1 MSNLRQREPEN
12 RPPKQRKRSRKRC
25 FRLGGGAVLLLTLG
39 IGADMLISRSV
50 YRPLTHVYQ
59 AGSWF
64 FCQQSPA
71 CQDQK
76 YSTREVVGK
85 RGMVVTEQQE
95 ASAVGVDILK
105 SGGNA
110 IDAAVAIGYALAV
123 TYPCCGN
130 LGGGG
135 FMLIRQADGKETVI
149 NFREKAPLRS
159 HPQMYLN
166 EKGQVQSDLSRK
178 GYLAVGVPGSVAGL
192 ERALTAYGTMTRQ
205 QVMAP
210 AIKLAE
216 NGFVLQAG
224 DVDILK
230 KNTRKFSGQPNVAA
244 IFLKNGKPFEV
255 GDRLVQT
262 DLARTLKQISQQ
274 GPPAFYT
281 GAIAQEVVRE
291 SNAHGGILTLQ
302 DFQSYSVSESKPL
315 RCQYRGYTVLTTP
328 LPGGGVTACQMLT
341 ILNGYSLKPENFRSA
356 ESLHR
361 FLSTMVFAY
370 ADRNKYLGDPEFV
383 RNPVNRLLS
392 PEYAAQIRQQIQPDK
407 ATSPKQLYADSEGEH
422 TTHYS
427 VVDRFGNVVS
437 VTYTINSLFGAE
449 VIAGKTGFFLN
460 NEMDDFATQPG
471 VANQFGLVQG
481 DANAIAPGK
490 RPLSSMAPTL
500 VIKDGKPWIVTGSPG
515 GPTIS
520 TTILQVVSNIVDYGM
535 TVEQSVATPRI
546 HYQGLPNVV
555 VTEPFALEPAVVQS
569 LWEKGYRVV
578 PIPTWGAAESI
589 LIDQESTFHGVND
602 PRKSAGQAAGY

>member
-1 MSNLRQREPEN
+1 MSNLRQRKAEIHPQK
-12 RPPKQRKRSRKRC
+12 PRKRLWKRC
-25 FRLGGGAVLLLTLG
+25 FRLGGGVVLVLVLG
-39 IGADMLISRSV
+39 IGADMLVGRSV
-50 YRPLTHVYQ
+50 YHPLTHVYQ

-64 FCQQSPA
+64 FCRQSSA
-71 CQDQK
+71 CYDQNR
-76 YSTREVVGK
+76 STREVIGQ
-85 RGMVVTEQQE
+85 RGMVVTEQRE
-95 ASAVGVDILK
+95 ASAVGVNILK

-110 IDAAVAIGYALAV
+110 VDAAVAIGYALAV

-159 HPQMYLN
+159 HPQMYVN
-166 EKGQVQSDLSRK
+166 EKGEVQSDRSRK

-192 ERALTAYGTMTRQ
+192 DQALTAYGTMTRQ

-216 NGFVLQAG
+216 DGFTLQAG
-224 DVDILK
+224 DIAILK
-230 KNTRKFSGQPNVAA
+230 KATRKFSGQPNVAA
-244 IFLKNGKPFEV
+244 IFLKNDQPYEV
-255 GDRLVQT
+255 GDRLIQT
-262 DLARTLKQISQQ
+262 NLAQTLKQISQQ
-274 GPPAFYT
+274 GPQAFYK

-291 SNAHGGILTLQ
+291 SKAHGGILTLQ
-302 DFQSYSVSESKPL
+302 DFQTYSVSESKPL

-328 LPGGGVTACQMLT
+328 LPGGGVTVCQMLT
-341 ILNGYSLKPENFRSA
+341 ILNGYSLKPKDFRSA
-356 ESLHR
+356 ESMHWL
-361 FLSTMVFAY
+361 LSTMLFAY

-383 RNPVNRLLS
+383 QNPVDRLLS
-392 PEYAAQIRQQIQPDK
+392 PEYAAQIRRQIQPNK
-407 ATSPKQLYADSEGEH
+407 ATSPKQLDADSEGEH

-471 VANQFGLVQG
+471 GANQFGLVQG
-481 DANAIAPGK
+481 AANAIAPGK
-490 RPLSSMAPTL
+490 RPLSSMAPTV

-520 TTILQVVSNIVDYGM
+520 TTILQIVSNVVDYSM
-535 TVEQSVATPRI
+535 TVEQSVAAPRI
-546 HYQGLPNVV
+546 HYQGLPNIV
-555 VTEPFALEPAVVQS
+555 VTEPFALKPAVVQS
-569 LWEKGYRVV
+569 LWEKGYRIV
-578 PIPTWGAAESI
+578 PIPGWGAAESI
-589 LIDQESTFHGVND
+589 LIGQDSTFHGAND
-602 PRKSAGQAAGY
+602 PRKPAGQATGY

>member
-1 MSNLRQREPEN
+1 MSNLRQRESKKHSPQ
-12 RPPKQRKRSRKRC
+12 QRKRSRRRC
-25 FRLGGGAVLLLTLG
+25 FRLGGGAILLVALG
-39 IGADMLISRSV
+39 IGVDMLIGRSV

-59 AGSWF
+59 AGSWL
-64 FCQQSPA
+64 FCQQSPV

-76 YSTREVVGK
+76 NATREVTGK
-85 RGMVVTEQQE
+85 RGMIVTEQRE
-95 ASAVGVDILK
+95 ASVVGVDILK

-110 IDAAVAIGYALAV
+110 VDAAVAIGYALAV

-135 FMLIRQADGKETVI
+135 FMLIRQANGKETVI

-159 HPQMYLN
+159 HPRMYLN

-192 ERALTAYGTMTRQ
+192 DRALTTYGTMTRQ
-205 QVMAP
+205 QVMTP

-216 NGFVLQAG
+216 DGFTLQAG
-224 DVDILK
+224 DAAILK
-230 KNTRKFSGQPNVAA
+230 KATRKFSGQPNVAA
-244 IFLKNGKPFEV
+244 IFLKNSKPYQV
-255 GDRLVQT
+255 GDRLLQP

-274 GPPAFYT
+274 GPQAFYN
-281 GAIAQEVVRE
+281 GSIAEEVVRE
-291 SNAHGGILTLQ
+291 SKAHGGILTLQ
-302 DFQSYSVSESKPL
+302 DFQTYSVSESKPL
-315 RCQYRGYTVLTTP
+315 QCQYRGYTILTTP
-328 LPGGGVTACQMLT
+328 LPGGGVTLCQMLT
-341 ILNGYSLKPENFRSA
+341 ILNGYSLKPESFRSA
-356 ESLHR
+356 DSLHH
-361 FLSTMVFAY
+361 FLSTMLFAY

-383 RNPVNRLLS
+383 QNPVSKLLS
-392 PEYAAQIRQQIQPDK
+392 PQYAAQIRQQVQPDK
-407 ATSPKQLYADSEGEH
+407 ATSPEQLYADSEGEH

-481 DANAIAPGK
+481 TANAIAPGK
-490 RPLSSMAPTL
+490 RPLSSMAPTI
-500 VIKDGKPWIVTGSPG
+500 VMKDGKPWIVTGSPG

-520 TTILQVVSNIVDYGM
+520 TTILQVVSNVVDYGM
-535 TVEQSVATPRI
+535 TMEQSVAAPRV

-569 LWEKGYRVV
+569 LWEKGYRIV
-578 PIPTWGAAESI
+578 PIPSWGAAESI
-589 LIDQESTFHGVND
+589 LIDQQSTFHGAND
-602 PRKSAGQAAGY
+602 PRKSAGEAVGY